1 MENYKKSQPSIKKNS
16 TKKQSSSSP
25 VMTMIENPLS
35 NFTDEQWKELIS
47 NLGNN
52 SKEKIIEIFDS
63 LDDILRKYD
72 PKNLIAILSGYGLT
86 VGEGDDGVP
95 SKESSGELTQ
105 AHVELIQ
112 ALMLQIPENEFGG
125 YPVTPDVVQ
134 KVWEQLIEISRAYK
148 FSRLNVEQLESTK
161 TDMATNL
168 VQEWFRSHTQM
179 VRNWG
184 FHSQVVTISKEIFS
198 HFDELIHY
206 RLGFSASNAI
216 DVFKLLIDLVEDR
229 LSERLK
235 ILSELWSVKK
245 PYDMLVK
252 YHELIGQGKAEADR
266 YAENFDISKIPHK
279 NLFSMLLSHYDLRMP
294 DIYFVDS
301 GEIALQLN
309 LEKNIIDNVLSHFSY
324 TFGELSNEKKEFFFL
339 DNPVWKKPIISL
351 EEGYYCPM
359 PQLFFSFVLNTL
371 GEIVEEIDKNALHT
385 RQADYLEAKI
395 EEIVK
400 RKFPESQV
408 VSSVK
413 WSLDGIQY
421 ETDLIA
427 FIDSHA
433 IIIEAKAR
441 KISRPALRGAPD
453 RIKRHLEEIL
463 IKPSKQS
470 YRLEQRLQDLRVQD
484 SSNDSLLAKLPV
496 DIHSI
501 NKVLRVSV
509 SLEDFATL
517 QVNLKIFDDT
527 GWIPQ
532 DFVSCPTMNI
542 ADFEILF
549 DFLEHPVQIIHYLQ
563 RRTELEG
570 KFTFGCERDYMGLYI
585 DTLLNVGNMVSDNQ
599 AIIDISG
606 MSEPL
611 DKFYMSK
618 DQGIAID
625 KPKPKISPFFKKIFS
640 KLEERAVPQWTE
652 IGCILNYFPPDDQN
666 KLMKLIKDLSKKVNK
681 TWQVEGH
688 QNIAVYVPPESSE
701 YALAVVLFK
710 NENRN
715 KRHEFVENAS
725 FLGLEPEHVR
735 YCVVIAINID
745 NDEIPYQYIAVVEK
759 GDIK

>member
-16 TKKQSSSSP
+16 AKKQSSSSP
-25 VMTMIENPLS
+25 VMTMIENPLF
-35 NFTDEQWKELIS
+35 NITDEQRNELIS
-47 NLGNN
+47 KLGKN
-52 SKEKIIEIFDS
+52 SKEKIIEIFNS

-72 PKNLIAILSGYGLT
+72 PITLIAILSSYGLT
-86 VGEGDDGVP
+86 VGVGAAGVP
-95 SKESSGELTQ
+95 SEESSGGLSQ
-105 AHVELIQ
+105 AHVEFIQ
-112 ALMLQIPENEFGG
+112 ALTLQIPENELGG
-125 YPVTPDVVQ
+125 TPPPPDIIQ
-134 KVWEQLIEISRAYK
+134 KVRDLLIEISRAFN
-148 FSRLNVEQLESTK
+148 FSRWNVEQLESTK
-161 TDMATNL
+161 TEMATNL

-184 FHSQVVTISKEIFS
+184 FHSQVVIISKEIFV
-198 HFDELIHY
+198 HFDELIQN

-216 DVFKLLIDLVEDR
+216 DVFKVLIDSVEVR
-229 LSERLK
+229 LSERLN
-235 ILSELWSVKK
+235 ILRELKSVKK

-252 YHELIGQGKAEADR
+252 YHELIGQGKAEADK
-266 YAENFDISKIPHK
+266 YAENFDISKIPHE
-279 NLFSMLLSHYDLRMP
+279 NLFIMLLSHYDLGMP
-294 DIYFVDS
+294 DIYFIDS
-301 GEIALQLN
+301 SELVLQLN
-309 LEKNIIDNVLSHFSY
+309 IEKNIIENVLSHFSFK
-324 TFGELSNEKKEFFFL
+324 FGELSNEKKEYFFL
-339 DNPVWKKPIISL
+339 DNPVWKKPIISS
-351 EEGYYCPM
+351 EKGYYCPM

-371 GEIVEEIDKNALHT
+371 DEIVEEIDKSALHK
-385 RQADYLEAKI
+385 RRADYLEAKI

-400 RKFPESQV
+400 KRFPESQV
-408 VSSVK
+408 VSGVE
-413 WSLDGIQY
+413 WLLDGTQY

-433 IIIEAKAR
+433 IIIEAKSQ

-453 RIKRHLEEIL
+453 RIKKHLKEIL
-463 IKPSKQS
+463 IKPSLQS
-470 YRLEQRLQDLRVQD
+470 YRLEQKLHDLRVQD

-527 GWIPQ
+527 GWIPK
-532 DFVSCPTMNI
+532 DFVPCPTMNL
-542 ADFEILF
+542 ADFETLF
-549 DFLEHPVQIIHYLQ
+549 DFLEHPVQIIYYLL
-563 RRTELEG
+563 RRSELEG

-611 DKFYMSK
+611 DKFYRSK

-652 IGCILNYFPPDDQN
+652 IGCILNRFPPDDQN

-745 NDEIPYQYIAVVEK
+745 NDEIPYQYIAVCRK
-759 GDIK
+759 RRY